1 MTSSQNNNKS
11 DEQRYIEIDGQQVPV
26 TEEVYRAYKRPLWA
40 EHKRKERAKRCRVE
54 NGFRC
59 TKDCKTCS
67 KLRDG
72 GDLSLEKFTEDGFEV
87 ADSVD
92 IAELVADKLLLEQLV
107 AALDDLEPDERSL
120 IDALFCNDR
129 TERDYATDVG
139 ISHQAIGK
147 RKRKV
152 IDKLRGLMGADNK

>member
-1 MTSSQNNNKS
+1 MTINGNYDNAN
-11 DEQRYIEIDGQQVPV
+11 EQRFIEIDGEQIPV
-26 TEEVYRAYKRPLWA
+26 TEEVYLTYKRPLWA
-40 EHKRKERAKRCRVE
+40 EHKRKERAKRCRDE

-59 TKDCKTCS
+59 TKDCKLCP

-72 GDLSLEKFTEDGFEV
+72 GDLSLDKFSDDGFDI

-92 IAELVADKLLLEQLV
+92 IAELVADKMLLEQLV

-120 IDALFCNDR
+120 INALFYNDR
-129 TERDYATDVG
+129 TERDYAAEVG

-152 IDKLRGLMGADNK
+152 IEKLRGLMGADNK